1 MRVNIE
7 RAIKSIEE
15 KIGFYQPLCESII
28 NSFQASATEV
38 NIGLDLDKNKRVIG
52 YSIKDNGEGY
62 TNDNINSFLE
72 FWSEYK
78 IKQFALGSGRILCLK
93 VFDDMIINSQTKD
106 SDKESGHIVNIEFN
120 RSFKASSME
129 DANNDNFNEIKITS
143 NSSKIPSTTTTF
155 KNINKDYKIENDEN
169 VFNETYIKD
178 QIFIELLPMFID
190 FEKNKKTFSIKILD
204 KLWLDK
210 KNLAKKF
217 KELDFKE
224 KKFTIQNSI
233 NKSITY
239 NFILKYRISKLENP
253 QKQKIIQFYGAA
265 DRKIRNFTS
274 GVALSSLRD
283 GYYGVFCLT
292 SSYFDE
298 RVKDSR
304 KDFLISVNQHNPTI
318 DNPITFPKI
327 NEELSNMLN
336 VILKEKFPEINKEFD
351 EKKLNVEK
359 KFPHLYRHVRKI
371 DKLTLSEDEITK
383 IAKDEYNKQA
393 EDARNAVDLFVAEI
407 KKDKTKFNE
416 EKYRNLKNSFTIAG
430 QERLADYIGYRQTI
444 IDMLLAIYDDAIE
457 GSKEYIEDDIH
468 NLFMPKKNTSD
479 TLSKYG
485 NNVWIFDDKFM
496 SYIYTASD
504 MTIAK
509 IVGDMTGKSEED
521 IIKYQQEQRPDLVL
535 FYSNNDNEAPKDI
548 LLIEFKRLCCTNKEK
563 EDAINQLKK
572 YPSYLRRNIGENI
585 VRTIFSYTI
594 IDFDDQFRDW
604 LTRVEGFYPV
614 AFGIDDK
621 DISGYYKYNE
631 NVKAHLNVFS
641 FSQLLEDA
649 KKRNKTFLDILIQ
662 DFEK

>member
-7 RAIKSIEE
+7 RAIKSITE

-38 NIGLDLDKNKRVIG
+38 NIDFDIDKDKRVIG

-62 TNDNINSFLE
+62 TTDNINSFLE

-78 IKQFALGSGRILCLK
+78 IKLFALGSGRILCLK
-93 VFDDMIINSQTKD
+93 VFNDMIIKSQTKD
-106 SDKESGHIVNIEFN
+106 SVKENGHLVHIIFN

-129 DANNDNFNEIKITS
+129 DVNNDNFKEIKITS
-143 NSSKIPSTTTTF
+143 NSSKISDTTTTF
-155 KNINKDYKIENDEN
+155 KNVNEDYKIENDEN
-169 VFNETYIKD
+169 VFDETYIKD

-190 FEKNKKTFSIKILD
+190 FEKSERTFSIKILD
-204 KLWLDK
+204 KLWLNK

-224 KKFTIQNSI
+224 KNFTIQESK
-233 NKSITY
+233 NKSISY
-239 NFILKYRISKLENP
+239 NFILKYRISKEENP
-253 QKQKIIQFYGAA
+253 HKQKIIQFYGAA
-265 DRKIRNFTS
+265 DRKIHNFPS
-274 GVALSSLRD
+274 GVELSSLRD

-292 SSYFDE
+292 SKYFDE

-304 KDFLISVNQHNPTI
+304 KDFLIPMNQHNPTL
-318 DNPITFPKI
+318 DNPITFP
-327 NEELSNMLN
+327 
-336 VILKEKFPEINKEFD
+336 EINKELSNTLNIILKENFKNINEEFD
-351 EKKLNVEK
+351 KKKLNVEK

-371 DKLTLSEDEITK
+371 DNLTLNENEITK
-383 IAKDEYNKQA
+383 IAKDEYNKQT
-393 EDARNAVDLFVAEI
+393 EDARNAVDSFVAEI
-407 KKDKTKFNE
+407 KKDKSKFNE
-416 EKYRNLKNSFTIAG
+416 EKYRSLKNSFTIAG

-444 IDMLLAIYDDAIE
+444 IDMLLAIHDDTIK
-457 GSKEYIEDDIH
+457 GSKEYIEEDIH

-504 MTIAK
+504 ITIAK
-509 IVGDMTGKSEED
+509 IVSDMTGKSEKD
-521 IIKYQQEQRPDLVL
+521 IIKYYREQRPDLVL
-535 FYSNNDNEAPKDI
+535 FYSNNDKEAPKDI

-563 EDAINQLKK
+563 EEAINQLKK
-572 YPSYLRRNIGENI
+572 YPSYLRRSIGESI
-585 VRTIFSYTI
+585 VRTVFSYTI

-604 LTRVEGFYPV
+604 LTRIEGFYPV
-614 AFGIDDK
+614 AFGVDDK
-621 DISGYYKYNE
+621 DISGYYKYND